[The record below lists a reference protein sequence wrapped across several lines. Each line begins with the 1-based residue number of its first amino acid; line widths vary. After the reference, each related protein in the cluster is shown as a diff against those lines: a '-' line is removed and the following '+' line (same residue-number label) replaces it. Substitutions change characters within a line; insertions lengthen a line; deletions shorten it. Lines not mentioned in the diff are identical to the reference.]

1 MVDMTAAA
9 RTVFDRYDVDGDGQ
23 LTAEEYRQ
31 VVAELGDTG
40 VTAEAAQELIDT
52 IDSDGDR
59 KVSFEEF
66 RASMGL

>member
-1 MVDMTAAA
+1 MADMAAAA
-9 RTVFDRYDVDGDGQ
+9 RKVFERYDVDGDGQ
-23 LTAEEYRQ
+23 LTADEYRK
-31 VVAELGDTG
+31 VVEELGDTG
-40 VTAEAAQELIDT
+40 VTDESAQALIDT

>member
-1 MVDMTAAA
+1 MAAA
-9 RTVFDRYDVDGDGQ
+9 AQKVFERYDLDGDGQ

-31 VVAELGDTG
+31 VVEELGETG
-40 VTAEAAQELIDT
+40 VTDEAAQALIDAMDT
-52 IDSDGDR
+52 DGDR